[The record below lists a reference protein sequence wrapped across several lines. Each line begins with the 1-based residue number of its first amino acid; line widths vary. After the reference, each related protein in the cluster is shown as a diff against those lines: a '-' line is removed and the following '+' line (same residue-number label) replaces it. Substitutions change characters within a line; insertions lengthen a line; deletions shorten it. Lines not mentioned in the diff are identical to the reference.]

1 MIWKDKS
8 LYVGFFLALREIK
21 RSNPWTTGLIIFV
34 MMLTFFNMLLL
45 GGILGGIVSGLL
57 GGYKTYYSSEV
68 LITPS
73 IQKSYIEKTGYVNGI
88 IKNLP
93 TFRAETLR
101 YTAQAT
107 LEYRYQDKLR
117 PSDVSDSTGGI
128 LVGIDPQA
136 EDNVTNLSNLI
147 VAGSYLN
154 PSDNDSILI
163 GSSLIQKYTTVRGQ
177 AGTIGTK
184 ILQTADVGSKVR
196 LTVNGVQKEVYIKG
210 VITSNNDTVDG
221 RIYMVDTPTRKLI
234 GRTSLNVN
242 EIAIKLKPGASDV
255 EAKNYIVKNLDGD
268 HDVIVQTAK
277 EAIPNGSQQIIQTF
291 NLLGN
296 MVAVIALIVGAIT
309 IFIVIYVNA
318 ITRRKFIGILKGI
331 GISSRAIE
339 ISYVCQAL
347 LYAFSGI
354 AIASILILGLL
365 VPFFILHP
373 INYPLGKG
381 TLAITT
387 SDVAVRAIILSITA
401 FISGFIPAWLVT
413 KQNTLDSILGR

>member
-1 MIWKDKS
+1 MVWKDKS
-8 LYVGFFLALREIK
+8 LYVGFFLAIREIK

-45 GGILGGIVSGLL
+45 GGILGGIASGLL
-57 GGYKTYYSSEV
+57 GGYKIYYSSNV

-73 IQKSYIEKTGYVNGI
+73 IHKSYIEQTGYVNGI
-88 IKNLP
+88 VKSLP
-93 TFRAETLR
+93 TFKAESLR

-107 LEYRYQDKLR
+107 LEYRYQNKLR
-117 PSDVSDSTGGI
+117 PSDVADSTGGI

-136 EDNVTNLSNLI
+136 EDNVTNLSKLI

-154 PSDNDSILI
+154 SSDIDSILI

-177 AGTIGTK
+177 TGTIGTK

-210 VITSNNDTVDG
+210 VITSNNSTVDG
-221 RIYMVDTPTRKLI
+221 RIYMLDTSTRKLI

-242 EIAIKLKPGASDV
+242 EIAISLKPEASDV

-268 HDVIVQTAK
+268 HDVVVQTAE
-277 EAIPNGSQQIIQTF
+277 EAIPSGSQQIIQTF

-347 LYAFSGI
+347 FYAFSGV
-354 AIASILILGLL
+354 AIASILILGFL
-365 VPFFILHP
+365 VPFFVLHP

-381 TLAITT
+381 ALAITT
-387 SDVAVRAIILSITA
+387 NDVIIRAIILSITA
-401 FISGFIPAWLVT
+401 FVSGFIPAWLVT